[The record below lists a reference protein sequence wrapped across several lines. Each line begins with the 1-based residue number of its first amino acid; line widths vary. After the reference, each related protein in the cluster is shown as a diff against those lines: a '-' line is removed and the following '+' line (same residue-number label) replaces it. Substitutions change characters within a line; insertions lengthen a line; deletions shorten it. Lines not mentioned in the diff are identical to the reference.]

1 MKIDGMVRSDLTKV
15 PGDVQAAEA
24 LGYDGVAT
32 AELANDPFLALV
44 LAAEHSKRVELA
56 TGIAV
61 AFARNPMTLAIQ
73 AHDLNAYSKGRFTL
87 GLGSQIKP
95 HIEKR
100 FSMPWSAPAAR
111 MKEMIQAIKAIWA
124 CWYDGERLDFHG
136 EHYSHTLMTPMFRPD
151 VKDYGAPK
159 IWLAAVGPKM
169 TETAGAVADG
179 MLVHAF
185 TTSSF
190 FKEKTVPAVQKV
202 LDAEGRKRSDFEFS
216 LPIMAATASTDEE
229 MEKARFTLKKRI
241 AFYGS
246 TPAYKVVLDH
256 HGWGDLQ
263 PELNMM
269 SKQGQWDEMAGLIT
283 DEIFDAFGIAGTPA
297 QLTDWVIDRFGGEL
311 DRVTID
317 LHGADPDEAKE
328 LMARLRAA

>member
-1 MKIDGMVRSDLTKV
+1 MKIDTMVRSDLNKV
-15 PGDVQAAEA
+15 PDDVRSAEA

-44 LAAEHSKRVELA
+44 LAAEHSERVELA

-111 MKEMIQAIKAIWA
+111 MKEMIQAIQAIWA

-136 EHYSHTLMTPMFRPD
+136 EHYRHTLMTPMFTPD
-151 VKDYGAPK
+151 VKDFGAPK
-159 IWLAAVGPKM
+159 IHLAAVGPKM

-179 MLVHAF
+179 LLVHAF
-185 TTSSF
+185 TTPDF
-190 FKEKTVPAVQKV
+190 FRDVTVATVTRT
-202 LDAEGRKRSDFEFS
+202 LEENGRARGDFEFV
-216 LPIMAATASTDEE
+216 LPVMAATATNDQEI
-229 MEKARFTLKKRI
+229 EKERQRLKKRI
-241 AFYGS
+241 GFYGS

-269 SKQGQWDEMAGLIT
+269 SKAGQWNEMADLIT
-283 DEIFDAFGIAGTPA
+283 DDIFDTFGFVGKPA
-297 QLTDWVIDRFGGEL
+297 QVTDWVIENFGSDL
-311 DRVTID
+311 DRVNLDFTA
-317 LHGADPDEAKE
+317 ADPDEARE